1 MSREEALVSGSFL
14 SPDLER
20 ALRDRLVSLTEGHA
34 IELHAE
40 AVAKAPVRTGKYRD
54 SLEVQDQTAGP
65 IISFRVWSR
74 VAYARFI
81 RSSKTGEQRS
91 RTFRAVFTEDLGKP
105 ARARRGRLARE
116 AAQAAIEVLRG

>member
-1 MSREEALVSGSFL
+1 MPGDFAGVTGDFM

-20 ALRDRLVSLTEGHA
+20 ILRERLADLTERHA
-34 IELHAE
+34 VELHAE

-65 IISFRVWSR
+65 VISFRVWSR
-74 VAYARFI
+74 LAYARFI

-105 ARARRGRLARE
+105 ARARRGRLATE
-116 AAQAAIEVLRG
+116 AAQVAVEVLNG